1 MECCID
7 ACERNTY
14 SQELC
19 EPHYRRV
26 QRHGDVFADLPIGRA
41 RRTCSVPDCGRPC
54 DGRGL
59 CHGHYQRWQRT
70 GDVEE
75 DIPLGRRRQPEL
87 CTASDC
93 TRPAKAKGL
102 CAPHCKRAVKYGD
115 VQADRPIRSATG
127 AGGLS
132 HGYWKIPVPTHER
145 HLTNGATA
153 IAEHRLVMARHLGRP
168 LGPGEVVHHINGN
181 RTDNRIENLELW
193 STVQPKGQRVEDKVA
208 YALELLRR
216 YQPEA
221 LAELPGN
228 YRRHAQT
235 HVE

>member
-7 ACERNTY
+7 SCDRYAY

-26 QRHGDVFADLPIGRA
+26 QRHGDALADLPIGRA
-41 RRTCSVPDCGRPC
+41 LRTCSVPDCGRPC

-70 GDVEE
+70 GDVGE
-75 DIPLGRRRQPEL
+75 DIPLGRRQPET
-87 CTASDC
+87 CSANDC
-93 TRPAKAKGL
+93 ARPAKAKGL
-102 CAPHCKRAVKYGD
+102 CDAHYKRALKHGD
-115 VQADRPIRSATG
+115 IQAERPIRVATG
-127 AGGLS
+127 TGGLS
-132 HGYWKIPVPTHER
+132 HGYWKVPVPAHER
-145 HLTNGATA
+145 HLTGGAAA

-168 LGPGEVVHHINGN
+168 LGPGEVVHHINGI

-193 STVQPKGQRVEDKVA
+193 STVQPKGQRVEEKVA

-216 YQPEA
+216 YRPDV
-221 LAELPGN
+221 LAEAAMEGAAGIP
-228 YRRHAQT
+228 T
-235 HVE
+235 HGE